1 MPPSAPVALVELLLL
16 PCRFCSA
23 VVTRELMA
31 EVAAADA
38 VEADDAAVFWALVLL
53 AARLVSNLLNAELKL
68 VSTAV
73 EGVPEPSSV
82 LNTALF
88 ADWSI
93 RVVKADTVDATE
105 LTVVCVGALVEM
117 LAETCVGALILAASV
132 DDVSAALYSAA
143 RLADCDDDEIELI
156 DITYPTR
163 WLACTRYRPGSVNLE
178 PPPPDHAA
186 VETRGSPDGPRE
198 LSE

>member
-23 VVTRELMA
+23 VVTREFMA

-38 VEADDAAVFWALVLL
+38 VDADDAAVVCALVLL

-68 VSTAV
+68 VSTVV
-73 EGVPEPSSV
+73 EGLPEPSSV

-93 RVVKADTVDATE
+93 RVVNADTVDATE
-105 LTVVCVGALVEM
+105 LTVVCVGALVEL
-117 LAETCVGALILAASV
+117 LAETCVGALVLAAWV
-132 DDVSAALYSAA
+132 DDVLAALYIAA

-156 DITYPTR
+156 DITYPAR
-163 WLACTRYRPGSVNLE
+163 WLAHPRYRPGSVNLE
-178 PPPPDHAA
+178 PPRSDHAA
-186 VETRGSPDGPRE
+186 VAARGIPEAARALPD
-198 LSE
+198 